1 MFEVIKEQISKE
13 RVDEWYE
20 AWESL
25 NAEIHQAHERRDG
38 SAIALM
44 EQGIELFQ
52 RFIIDGSSTTSEQF
66 DENAAYELMPING
79 NERFQFIK
87 MKPGQYACYRQLD
100 ELFKETKKRCARLRL
115 KK

>member
-13 RVDEWYE
+13 RVDAWYE
-20 AWESL
+20 AWETL
-25 NAEIHQAHERRDG
+25 NEEIHQAHDRRDG
-38 SAIALM
+38 SATALM
-44 EQGIELFQ
+44 EQGIELFE
-52 RFIIDGSSTTSEQF
+52 RFIIEGSSTSIDQI
-66 DENAAYELMPING
+66 DENATFELMPING

-87 MKPGQYACYRQLD
+87 KKPGQYACYRQLD